1 MDEVIIEKQ
10 EYLLFDKYKLNTN
23 RNITRYEYISNV
35 PLKVS
40 KREPDMRVCKCGAHL
55 ITLAYRK
62 EVICMGLLDAIFGNN
77 QPPKINS
84 ILPTA
89 AKNEIRAGRLP
100 ILNTDSLF
108 LKRGE
113 KIHYIDKAINLE
125 IKVVK
130 QYRHVGHS
138 TPGLLKGNRWNV
150 GVAKP
155 IEHGELVQHRGI
167 LYVTNQ
173 RIVFQASEKGFD
185 KTYRYLTAV
194 TPYVDACELQFGS
207 KTYNMYVDDGNLL
220 YEVLQLVQQRRQI
233 P

>member
-1 MDEVIIEKQ
+1 MKII
-10 EYLLFDKYKLNTN
+10 LLQDVKGQGKKGEL
-23 RNITRYEYISNV
+23 
-35 PLKVS
+35 
-40 KREPDMRVCKCGAHL
+40 
-55 ITLAYRK
+55 K
-62 EVICMGLLDAIFGNN
+62 EVNDGYARNFLIKKGLAIEATAT
-77 QPPKINS
+77 KINE
-84 ILPTA
+84 LNQKQQATA
-89 AKNEIRAGRLP
+89 YHKEEELKAMRALAKEIDGK
-100 ILNTDSLF
+100 TF
-108 LKRGE
+108 
-113 KIHYIDKAINLE
+113 NLE

-220 YEVLQLVQQRRQI
+220 YEVLQLVKQRRQI

>member
-1 MDEVIIEKQ
+1 MSPVMRHIDTGFTIE
-10 EYLLFDKYKLNTN
+10 
-23 RNITRYEYISNV
+23 
-35 PLKVS
+35 
-40 KREPDMRVCKCGAHL
+40 CK
-55 ITLAYRK
+55 K
-62 EVICMGLLDAIFGNN
+62 EVICMGFLDAIFGNN
-77 QPPKINS
+77 QPPRINS
-84 ILPTA
+84 ILPEA
-89 AKNEIRAGRLP
+89 AKQEIRAGRLP

-113 KIHYIDKAINLE
+113 KIHYIDKAIDIE
-125 IKVVK
+125 IKTVK

-138 TPGLLKGNRWNV
+138 TPGLLKGNRWKV

-155 IEHGELVQHRGI
+155 IEHGELVYYKGI

-194 TPYVDACELQFGS
+194 TPYTDACEMQFGS
-207 KTYNMYVDDGNLL
+207 KTYNMFVDDGNLL
-220 YEVLQLVQQRRQI
+220 YQVLQLVKQRRQV

>member
-1 MDEVIIEKQ
+1 M
-10 EYLLFDKYKLNTN
+10 
-23 RNITRYEYISNV
+23 
-35 PLKVS
+35 
-40 KREPDMRVCKCGAHL
+40 
-55 ITLAYRK
+55 
-62 EVICMGLLDAIFGNN
+62 ICMGLLDAIFGNN

-113 KIHYIDKAINLE
+113 
-125 IKVVK
+125 
-130 QYRHVGHS
+130 
-138 TPGLLKGNRWNV
+138 
-150 GVAKP
+150 
-155 IEHGELVQHRGI
+155 LVQHRGV

-207 KTYNMYVDDGNLL
+207 KTYNMYVDNGNLL
-220 YEVLQLVQQRRQI
+220 YEVLQLVKQRRQI

>member
-1 MDEVIIEKQ
+1 
-10 EYLLFDKYKLNTN
+10 
-23 RNITRYEYISNV
+23 
-35 PLKVS
+35 
-40 KREPDMRVCKCGAHL
+40 
-55 ITLAYRK
+55 
-62 EVICMGLLDAIFGNN
+62 MGLLNAIFGNN

-84 ILPTA
+84 ILPIA

-125 IKVVK
+125 IKTVK

-155 IEHGELVQHRGI
+155 IEHSELVQHRGI
-167 LYVTNQ
+167 L
-173 RIVFQASEKGFD
+173 
-185 KTYRYLTAV
+185 
-194 TPYVDACELQFGS
+194 
-207 KTYNMYVDDGNLL
+207 
-220 YEVLQLVQQRRQI
+220 
-233 P
+233 

>member
-1 MDEVIIEKQ
+1 MRHIKYEITIE
-10 EYLLFDKYKLNTN
+10 
-23 RNITRYEYISNV
+23 
-35 PLKVS
+35 
-40 KREPDMRVCKCGAHL
+40 
-55 ITLAYRK
+55 YRK

-173 RIVFQASEKGFD
+173 RIVFQASEKGLIKHID
-185 KTYRYLTAV
+185 
-194 TPYVDACELQFGS
+194 
-207 KTYNMYVDDGNLL
+207 
-220 YEVLQLVQQRRQI
+220 I
-233 P
+233 